1 MCWGKTKYDFLS
13 QRDFW
18 LTHPITFYLLVL
30 NILINFSHLWH
41 FQFLIFD
48 IFYRILTLVLGY
60 WALLPASCLLYCMCS
75 LENFQPSHLYTGQLP
90 LPSSS
95 QSMLLFYLNFS
106 SGDLPPYSAVFLF
119 QVRLLYYPSFFFLI
133 VPA

>member
-1 MCWGKTKYDFLS
+1 MVDS
-13 QRDFW
+13 SN
-18 LTHPITFYLLVL
+18 HLLPSCSEHTYKL
-30 NILINFSHLWH
+30 FSSLA
-41 FQFLIFD
+41 FSVFD

-106 SGDLPPYSAVFLF
+106 SGGLPPYSAVFLF
-119 QVRLLYYPSFFFLI
+119 QVRLLYYPSFFFFNCSSIEGKKAILHWQ
-133 VPA
+133 